1 MAREHRSF
9 VLSERRAL
17 YWKTE
22 HPSAW
27 SWLACDTAILK
38 NGNGLSKVVE
48 SRYTKLVIYLLLK
61 SIRMATLLVAICF
74 IAFLLIKNS
83 PIDPVQAYI
92 GADMLKVGPEQRERI
107 AEYWGLN
114 QPIMAQFWNWGSAL
128 LTGDMGV
135 SMIFRRPVLEV
146 ISERFFPSLALMLTA
161 WALSGIIGFA
171 MGVMAAMKKN
181 TLVDRIITWYCYT
194 LASTPTFWMGLL
206 ILIVF
211 AVYLGW
217 FPIGLGVPAGV
228 LAEDVSITDRIKHL
242 ILPALTLSIVGV
254 ANVAL
259 HTRQKLIEVLASD
272 YVLFARAR
280 GEHGFVLFWRHGL
293 RNIAMPAITLQFAS
307 FSELFGGAVLAEQVF
322 SYPGLG
328 QATVEAGLRGDV
340 PLLLGIVIF
349 STLFVFVGNLLAD
362 VIYQFVDPRTRREN

>member
-1 MAREHRSF
+1 
-9 VLSERRAL
+9 
-17 YWKTE
+17 
-22 HPSAW
+22 
-27 SWLACDTAILK
+27 
-38 NGNGLSKVVE
+38 
-48 SRYTKLVIYLLLK
+48 
-61 SIRMATLLVAICF
+61 MATLLVAICF

-107 AEYWGLN
+107 AEYWGLD

-280 GEHGFVLFWRHGL
+280 GEHGFILFWRHGL

-362 VIYQFVDPRTRREN
+362 FIYQFVDPRTRRERLI